1 MTIKDESIWLFNE
14 KKFLYLPFTF
24 VPKYLLS
31 FVENP
36 ESNLSNYFSP
46 FESIKLQIIKSNEF
60 RTNPIFDNLTPTSV
74 VGVESNELNSN

>member
-14 KKFLYLPFTF
+14 KKKFLYLPFAF

-46 FESIKLQIIKSNEF
+46 FESIKWQIIKSNEF
-60 RTNPIFDNLTPTSV
+60 QTNPISDNSTPTS
-74 VGVESNELNSN
+74 SWS